1 MPTPVHIKN
10 ILVLFSSLII
20 NGEDYR
26 TVIGYSH
33 WDGMQKEDTYELKRN
48 LRIDTVTR
56 MWWLKLMSK
65 RR

>member
-20 NGEDYR
+20 NGEVYR